1 MNVVDVL
8 ALIVQ
13 ATAHINTLATIV
25 QQARAEGRDDLTD
38 EEKAQVRAITLASEA
53 RLDAATSRHASA

>member
-13 ATAHINTLATIV
+13 GTAHIQQLAGVI
-25 QQARAEGRDDLTD
+25 QKARAEGRDELTP
-38 EEKAQVRAITLASEA
+38 EEIATVRAGTLASEA
-53 RLDAATSRHASA
+53 RLEAATQ